1 MKRMKCGNSF
11 KNHFDNTFTPY
22 TSLEYAPTTKIFL
35 KKFFKWAV
43 KKFLWC
49 KILQKIEKM
58 RKIKCSINFEDSFDN
73 TFLQDI
79 YLESLTNTIFKRS
92 LLLSLKETTCETMKN
107 VFHFT
112 SKTIFVLT
120 KTKV

>member
-1 MKRMKCGNSF
+1 M
-11 KNHFDNTFTPY
+11 
-22 TSLEYAPTTKIFL
+22 
-35 KKFFKWAV
+35 KFFKLAV

-58 RKIKCSINFEDSFDN
+58 RKIKCSINFENSFNN

-79 YLESLTNTIFKRS
+79 YLESLTNAIFKRP

-107 VFHFT
+107 VFYFT